1 MAGSQLSGGR
11 SEFCWVPFRGD
22 QLSPM
27 KQRSKVQRMP
37 PRAQAG
43 EQVEPGEQTPASH
56 AAQHRLGE
64 TSPGPPHR
72 AEAGAAWLP
81 ARAVYGHS
89 SAQHS
94 RRIFKKREGEKSP
107 GRTQTQELSLASWAK
122 QPWGPASCTPNPK
135 ATTALGPAHLLPQA
149 HLTAGVTLF
158 WLRSP
163 VLQMKRPDLANKM
176 TRCPV

>member
-89 SAQHS
+89 SAS
-94 RRIFKKREGEKSP
+94 TVEGSSKSEKGKSH
-107 GRTQTQELSLASWAK
+107 QAEHK
-122 QPWGPASCTPNPK
+122 
-135 ATTALGPAHLLPQA
+135 LG
-149 HLTAGVTLF
+149 
-158 WLRSP
+158 
-163 VLQMKRPDLANKM
+163 N
-176 TRCPV
+176 